1 MWMGILDAIQNY
13 AVAVSH
19 KKITANI
26 STYES
31 LLAIRSKVACFLYKM
46 LPFEAHFNF

>member
-1 MWMGILDAIQNY
+1 MWVGTLDAIQNY
-13 AVAVSH
+13 AVAVSY

-31 LLAIRSKVACFLYKM
+31 LQAIRTKVG
-46 LPFEAHFNF
+46 